1 MTRKKVLLIAGWRP
15 GHGDLATGHLKAA
28 RVHHDA
34 TLALI
39 DVRRTFSPFPL
50 VRIEEKLV
58 DNDPHQIRITI
69 SSWLWHIGLTNFLI
83 GRAMAHLTRGQDRSF
98 DLLHV
103 IGPTPVIEAFLQNE
117 HLRGT
122 PRLLTVDGLWTDTGG
137 RAGSSAP
144 GTSENERAVMAP
156 FVSADLTYY
165 LTTSTQTGA
174 MLVRDHGVQAER
186 IRSLPEHDKGRAAGD
201 DLGQRL
207 STIYLDTLAVHG
219 KLLEERPYQQCTKC
233 LLDTKDDKAIL
244 FDERGVCSY
253 CHRYDRLVTKRL
265 HLDRDRTR
273 ELDQLIA
280 RVRKER
286 RHAKYDCLL
295 GVSGGVDSTYVAIKL
310 KERGLNP
317 LLVHLDNGWNSELSV
332 RNIQAIVDHLQLDL
346 HTYVVDWSE
355 FRDIQ
360 LAFLRASV
368 VDIELVTDHAIV
380 ACLYNLA
387 NELGIKYIISGD
399 NFTTEGVM
407 PKGWTH
413 EKSDLLNIRYIA
425 RAFSG
430 RKLRTY
436 PRLSYLRRQYLVLI
450 KRIKV
455 VPILNYMDYDK
466 VLAKE
471 EITTKLGWKD
481 YMTKHG
487 ESIFTRFYQNHI
499 LPVKFHVDKR
509 KAHLSALICSGQ
521 LDRVSAIEELNAPLY
536 NPRELRADID
546 FVTKKF
552 GITEEEFDRMMKSP
566 IHQHTDYPSY
576 LTHHYRREQDLRR
589 RLRPIVRLFKRV
601 TGFQHES
608 NYV

>member
-15 GHGDLATGHLKAA
+15 DLGDLATGHFKAA

-34 TLALI
+34 TLVLI
-39 DVRRTFSPFPL
+39 EIQRTFSPFPL
-50 VRIEEKLV
+50 VRIGERLIN
-58 DNDPHQIRITI
+58 NDPDQLHITI
-69 SSWLWHIGLTNFLI
+69 SSWLWHLGLTNFLV
-83 GRAMAHLTRGQDRSF
+83 GRAMEHLTRGQDRPF
-98 DLLHV
+98 DLVHV
-103 IGPTPVIEAFLQNE
+103 IGPTPFIEAFLHHE
-117 HLRGT
+117 RLRDT
-122 PRLLTVDGLWTDTGG
+122 PRLLAVDGLWKDTGG
-137 RAGSSAP
+137 QPLSSAQ
-144 GTSENERAVMAP
+144 GTGGNEKAAMAP
-156 FVSADLTYY
+156 FRSTDITYY
-165 LTTSTQTGA
+165 LTTSQRTGA
-174 MLVRDHGVQAER
+174 MLVSDLGVQAER
-186 IRSLPEHDKGRAAGD
+186 IRSLPQEDKGRAAGD

-207 STIYLDTLAVHG
+207 SAIYLDTLTVHG
-219 KLLEERPYQQCTKC
+219 KMPEERPYQQCTKC

-265 HLDRDRTR
+265 HLDRDRAR
-273 ELDQLIA
+273 ELDRLIA
-280 RVRKER
+280 RARKER

-332 RNIQAIVDHLQLDL
+332 RNIQSIVDHLQLDL

-413 EKSDLLNIRYIA
+413 EKSDLLNIRHIA
-425 RAFSG
+425 RALAG
-430 RKLRTY
+430 RKLRAY
-436 PRLSYLRRQYLVLI
+436 PRLSYLRRQYLVLF
-450 KRIKV
+450 KGIKV

-521 LDRVSAIEELNAPLY
+521 LDRGSAIAELNAPLY
-536 NPRELRADID
+536 DPRELRADID

-552 GITEEEFDRMMKSP
+552 GITVEEFDRMMKAP
-566 IHQHTDYPSY
+566 IHKHTDYPSY
-576 LTHHYRREQDLRR
+576 LTRHYRWEQDLRR
-589 RLRPIVRLFKRV
+589 RLRPLVRLFKRV

>member
-15 GHGDLATGHLKAA
+15 GPGDLATGHFKAA
-28 RVHHDA
+28 RIHHDA
-34 TLALI
+34 TLVLI
-39 DVRRTFSPFPL
+39 EVRRTLSPFPL
-50 VRIEEKLV
+50 FRIEEKLV
-58 DNDPHQIRITI
+58 NNDPDQLHITI
-69 SSWLWHIGLTNFLI
+69 SSWLWHTGFINLLT
-83 GRAMAHLTRGQDRSF
+83 GRAMEHLMRGQDRPF
-98 DLLHV
+98 DLVHV
-103 IGPTPVIEAFLQNE
+103 IGSTPLIESFLQNA
-117 HLRGT
+117 HLRNT
-122 PRLLTVDGLWTDTGG
+122 PRLLTVDTLGEDSGDKTRTAAPEAGG
-137 RAGSSAP
+137 KDLA
-144 GTSENERAVMAP
+144 TVMAP
-156 FVSADLTYY
+156 FAAADLTYV
-165 LTTSTQTGA
+165 LTTSSEA
-174 MLVRDHGVQAER
+174 AAALVRGHGVQAER
-186 IRSLPEHDKGRAAGD
+186 IRSLPHHGHPGGE

-207 STIYLDTLAVHG
+207 AGIYVDTLAVHG
-219 KLLEERPYQQCTKC
+219 QLPEERPYQQCTKC
-233 LLDTKDDKAIL
+233 ILDTKDDKAIL

-265 HLDRDRTR
+265 HLDRDRTK

-332 RNIQAIVDHLQLDL
+332 RNIQSIVDHLQLDL

-425 RAFSG
+425 RAFAG

-436 PRLSYLRRQYLVLI
+436 PRLSYLRRQYLVLL
-450 KRIKV
+450 KGIKV

-466 VLAKE
+466 VLAKQ
-471 EITTKLGWKD
+471 EISTKLGWKD

-521 LDRVSAIEELNAPLY
+521 MDRTSALKELDAPLY
-536 NPRELRADID
+536 DPKELRADLD

-552 GITEEEFDRMMKSP
+552 GITLEEFDTLMKAP

-576 LTHHYRREQDLRR
+576 LSHHYRWEQDLRR
-589 RLRPIVRLFKRV
+589 RLRPVVRLFKRV

>member
-1 MTRKKVLLIAGWRP
+1 M
-15 GHGDLATGHLKAA
+15 
-28 RVHHDA
+28 
-34 TLALI
+34 
-39 DVRRTFSPFPL
+39 
-50 VRIEEKLV
+50 
-58 DNDPHQIRITI
+58 DNDPDQIHITI
-69 SSWLWHIGLTNFLI
+69 SSWLWHVGLTNFLV
-83 GRAMAHLTRGQDRSF
+83 GRAMEHLTRGLDRSF
-98 DLLHV
+98 DLVHI
-103 IGPTPVIEAFLQNE
+103 IGPTPVIEAFLHNE
-117 HLRGT
+117 RLRDI
-122 PRLLTVDGLWTDTGG
+122 PRLLTVDGLWKDGNKTSSSTPGTGG
-137 RAGSSAP
+137 NDRAAL
-144 GTSENERAVMAP
+144 AP
-156 FVSADLTYY
+156 FAHSDLTYY
-165 LTTSTQTGA
+165 LTASQQLGA

-186 IRSLPEHDKGRAAGD
+186 IRSLPHDDKGSAESD

-207 STIYLDTLAVHG
+207 SGIYLDTLALHG
-219 KLLEERPYQQCTKC
+219 KLAEERSYQQCTKC
-233 LLDTKDDKAIL
+233 ILDTNDDRAIL

-265 HLDRDRTR
+265 HLDRDRAR
-273 ELDQLIA
+273 ELDQLID

-332 RNIQAIVDHLQLDL
+332 RNIQSIVDHLQLDL

-413 EKSDLLNIRYIA
+413 EKSDLLNIRHIA
-425 RAFSG
+425 RAFAG
-430 RKLRTY
+430 RKLRSY
-436 PRLSYLRRQYLVLI
+436 PRLSYLRRQYLVLF
-450 KRIKV
+450 KGIKV

-521 LDRVSAIEELNAPLY
+521 LDRRSAMAELNAPLY
-536 NPRELRADID
+536 APRELRADID

-552 GITEEEFDRMMKSP
+552 GITVEDFDRMMKAP
-566 IHQHTDYPSY
+566 IHKHTDYPSY
-576 LTHHYRREQDLRR
+576 LTRHYRWEQDLRR
-589 RLRPIVRLFKRV
+589 RLRPLVRLFKRV